1 MKHFTPEWL
10 ESGCPPVLEYE
21 ANIGRIRLPD
31 AIDERF
37 SLHDARVLRIT
48 YAEKGFER
56 GDVHLFLDTRQSA
69 TKAKEIVFT
78 DARFALNG
86 AVEGAWWIA
95 EEFSA
100 VRDGYRMDAMTV
112 DGNTD
117 AYGFLTVEFR
127 DMVLR

>member
-56 GDVHLFLDTRQSA
+56 SDVHLFLDTRQSV

-78 DARFALNG
+78 DARFALKG

-100 VRDGYRMDAMTV
+100 MCDGYRMDAMTV
-112 DGNTD
+112 DADTGE
-117 AYGFLTVEFR
+117 YGFLTVEFK